1 MLSEKWTQYIVYIP
15 LTFLGHIYVSTY
27 RTYTKEK
34 ADRDKNKNG
43 VKQKESVLLPFYNS
57 S

>member
-15 LTFLGHIYVSTY
+15 LTFLVHIYVSTY